1 MKRIIEFGKTTVI
14 GGLVVIV
21 PVTIL
26 ILVLNNLLT
35 VLVDLA
41 GTAAEKTAFDV
52 LTQTSVVIGTSV
64 AIIVAI
70 CFVTGLI
77 LRTGTGHAMRQWIE
91 KNIAERM
98 PLYATLKNLTQ
109 RFVGVE
115 GTQFTPA
122 EIDIHGSAARVLG
135 FVVESLP
142 GDRYTVFV
150 PHAPLA
156 TVGQIYILPRAQVE
170 PLDAPLSDMVN
181 SIAQWGLGSNRLYK

>member
-1 MKRIIEFGKTTVI
+1 MNKIIEFAKTTVV

-21 PVTIL
+21 PITIIVLALNHVLMML
-26 ILVLNNLLT
+26 IEF
-35 VLVDLA
+35 A
-41 GTAAEKTAFDV
+41 GTAAEKTPFDV
-52 LTQTSVVIGTSV
+52 LTQTSVVISTSV
-64 AIIVAI
+64 MLIVAI

-77 LRTGTGHAMRQWIE
+77 LRTSVGHAIREWIDV
-91 KNIAERM
+91 NLAARL
-98 PLYATLKNLTQ
+98 PLYAMLKNLTQ

-122 EIDIHGSAARVLG
+122 EIDVHGSAARVLG
-135 FVVESLP
+135 FIVESLP

-156 TVGQIYILPRAQVE
+156 TVGQIYILPRAQVQ

-181 SIAQWGLGSNRLYK
+181 TVAQWGIGSNRLYK